1 MGLFNRKKNTTPVI
15 KPSKEK
21 AIYEYKMME
30 QVNCDLDAALSNPNP
45 GFMDFCK
52 IIAEND
58 KYRFCS
64 YKAFKDNSGGYV
76 IRQNKAN
83 PAEKLFFGE
92 NFQMACI
99 YKSYL
104 FQSGH
109 SGERGRFYIFAKNI
123 ETGNVVK
130 CDWLGK
136 GDVFVNINGYGR
148 FYVQDTINDFGVEND
163 ELVFHIKREK
173 SNNETPLDKYDIDT
187 EYILKV
193 TIENGQFK
201 PVAIFNVETA
211 PPKKNDSTKETEHK
225 ESKSESK
232 SKNNSG
238 LGRDEDKHI
247 SCDFEGHEDDCP
259 KDCNKCAISIKTDGD
274 IALAQN
280 DLELAIK
287 QYRKAVFVEPK
298 FAEAWV
304 NMGNA
309 YGMRSEY
316 NNAISAFNKAIAI
329 DPTYGK
335 ALFGKAIT
343 LRNQGSLD
351 EAMALANEI
360 LELYDDDSVEEFK
373 KGLVKAGVKDKSTV
387 YSLEKVIDL
396 MTDEAY
402 ELIDQNNLLD
412 ADGNISTE
420 HEICCKEAFAR
431 SIFAYCK
438 KRYNSLGNDK
448 IWSESIISAFYGS
461 ICTTLLYYSDSKGF
475 EDVEPFEY
483 LRDHVDIDELERNAE
498 KLLNIRQSEEKIDE
512 LWNLIYSFVTS
523 CKKTI
528 SKLEDSSESEA
539 AVIDASES
547 AYIMGML
554 FAMRHNEKKQ
564 EKRASLDDALKKLAD
579 STKDYN
585 YTPPERSAMCY
596 SIRMPEQGP
605 VYYRCMCCGKTVKVD
620 VDKEGGKE
628 QQTFDGIFEK
638 YKALARKFTE
648 LGYPS
653 EVKRVC
659 DDCAKQKYP
668 SFSLYHTNNMVFS
681 LTRKDCGKIINS
693 YPALSWLEETPYKI
707 ALAFLNGAD
716 TLQKLSEATD
726 TQLSADDYL
735 KHIHN
740 VLGDVSSR
748 IR

>member
-1 MGLFNRKKNTTPVI
+1 MGLFNRKKNTTPST
-15 KPSKEK
+15 KPSKKK

-30 QVNCDLDAALSNPNP
+30 QVDCDLDAALSNPNP

-52 IIAEND
+52 IVAEND
-58 KYRFCS
+58 KYRFYS
-64 YKAFKDNSGGYV
+64 YKTFKDNSGGYV
-76 IRQNKAN
+76 IRQSKAN

-92 NFQMACI
+92 NYRLACI

-104 FQSGH
+104 FQSNH
-109 SGERGRFYIFAKNI
+109 SGERECFYIYAKNI

-136 GDVFVNINGYGR
+136 GDVFVNINGFGR

-163 ELVFHIKREK
+163 ELVFHIERRKC
-173 SNNETPLDKYDIDT
+173 NNETPLDKYDIDT

-201 PVAIFNVETA
+201 PVTIFNIESE
-211 PPKKNDSTKETEHK
+211 PKT
-225 ESKSESK
+225 SKSESESK
-232 SKNNSG
+232 SKSKNNIG
-238 LGRDEDKHI
+238 LERDEVKHI
-247 SCDFEGHEDDCP
+247 SCNFEGHEGDCP

-280 DLELAIK
+280 DFELAIK
-287 QYRKAVFVEPK
+287 QYKKAVFIEPK

-304 NMGNA
+304 NMGNV

-329 DPTYGK
+329 DTTYGK
-335 ALFGKAIT
+335 ALFGKAIA
-343 LRNQGSLD
+343 LKNQGSLD
-351 EAMALANEI
+351 EAMTLANEI
-360 LELYDDDSVEEFK
+360 LKLYDDDSVEEFK
-373 KGLVKAGVKDKSTV
+373 KGLLKAGVKEKSSI
-387 YSLEKVIDL
+387 YSLKKAIDL

-402 ELIDQNNLLD
+402 ELINQNNLLD
-412 ADGNISTE
+412 ADGKISTE
-420 HEICCKEAFAR
+420 HKICCKEAFVR

-461 ICTTLLYYSDSKGF
+461 ICTTLLYYGDSKGF
-475 EDVEPFEY
+475 EDIEPFEY
-483 LRDHVDIDELERNAE
+483 LHDHVDIDELERNAE
-498 KLLNIRQSEEKIDE
+498 KFLNIRQSEEKIDE

-523 CKKTI
+523 CKKII

-564 EKRASLDDALKKLAD
+564 EKRASLDAALKKLAD

-596 SIRMPEQGP
+596 SIRIPEQVS
-605 VYYRCMCCGKTVKVD
+605 VYYRCLCCGKTVKVE

-628 QQTFDGIFEK
+628 QQTFDGVFEK
-638 YKALARKFTE
+638 YKVLSRKFTE

-668 SFSLYHTNNMVFS
+668 SFGIHHTINMVFS

-693 YPALSWLEETPYKI
+693 YPALSWFEETPYKI

-716 TLQKLSEATD
+716 TLQKLSGATD
-726 TQLSADDYL
+726 TKLSANNYL

-740 VLGDVSSR
+740 VLGDISSR